1 MHRHRTGNIWRLA
14 LCLALGVAITQ
25 IAASPGAAQPPTPEA
40 KEPSVDYWQPLWM
53 QRELWGPGT
62 MPPGMRARLL
72 RQTTYM
78 QYGVQKDY
86 QGAKSTVANN
96 KETIEA
102 GGKLYGEKCASCHGK
117 QGLGDGQAPRS
128 LLLAG
133 AAGLHDPAAG
143 IGRRIPA
150 LEHFRGRQAIRHG
163 DARLQGRARARG
175 HLEDRRLHARRF
187 SGGGRSSAGQVD
199 RWPGRRSLVVV
210 GPDV

>member
-128 LLLAG
+128 LL
-133 AAGLHDPAAG
+133 PS
-143 IGRRIPA
+143 PA
-150 LEHFRGRQAIRHG
+150 LLAFMIQRPVSVDEYLLWSISEGGKQFDTEMPAFK
-163 DARLQGRARARG
+163 DVLAREDIWKIVAYMRAGFPGA
-175 HLEDRRLHARRF
+175 
-187 SGGGRSSAGQVD
+187 GGLPPAK
-199 RWPGRRSLVVV
+199 
-210 GPDV
+210 